1 MSRNNLFR
9 VGLIPCLLMFV
20 SGLTMAASAPSPTA
34 LQDPNV
40 EAAVEGTANK
50 IRIIEATRSKAKAAD
65 STESVD
71 CFYEANKYHADCH
84 NTRAKTR

>member
-9 VGLIPCLLMFV
+9 VGLIFCLVMFLP
-20 SGLTMAASAPSPTA
+20 GLTLAANAPSTTP

-40 EAAVEGTANK
+40 EAAVEGTAKK
-50 IRIIEATRSKAKAAD
+50 IGIIEANRSKAKTTE

-71 CFYEANKYHADCH
+71 CFYETNKYHADCR
-84 NTRAKTR
+84 NTRAETR